1 MDASN
6 FIIIHQ
12 INGVS
17 KCLLTKKFNFLR
29 RLCSLC
35 IGKVPGGR
43 CTHRDPYSGFEG
55 AFRCLL
61 EAGDVA
67 FLKHTTVSEMVASK
81 EFRK

>member
-1 MDASN
+1 M
-6 FIIIHQ
+6 IHQ
-12 INGVS
+12 TNEES
-17 KCLLTKKFNFLR
+17 KYLLTKTFNILH